1 MTEERPL
8 GPIKG
13 RPFDIRSGMAPA
25 GAAMAAGPAPRAFDH
40 ARGSNQNGVRLYNER
55 LVLSLIRRHRNLSK
69 VEIARLTGLS
79 VQTASGIVG
88 RLEQDGLLLRLDP
101 QRGRVG
107 QPAIPF
113 TLHPEGALSLG
124 LKIGR
129 RSCDLV
135 LIDFLGHVRH
145 RLHETYPYPLPAPLT
160 AFVADNLERLTRTL
174 PPGQQQRIAGLGIA
188 LPFELWNWESEVG
201 APAGAMQSWRSVDIQ
216 AEIALICP
224 WPVSLC
230 NDATAAC
237 GAELFFGEGARF
249 RDFVYFFIGSFI
261 GGGIVLDGNLYAGR
275 TGNAGAVGSMP
286 IAAEGPIAGE
296 GPTATG
302 GATQQL
308 IRSASIYVL
317 EKKLIAAGKDP
328 ARIWQSPD
336 AWGDFGPQLDE
347 WIEETAASLAQAVV
361 AAISVIDF
369 EAAIIDGAFPA
380 EVRQRILA
388 RTAEKM
394 AGLDCQGL
402 SAVQF
407 SAGTI
412 GSDARA
418 IGGAALPL
426 LASFARDREVLFKE
440 PAQMAAK

>member
-1 MTEERPL
+1 
-8 GPIKG
+8 
-13 RPFDIRSGMAPA
+13 MAPA

-88 RLEQDGLLLRLDP
+88 RLEQDGLLLRRDP

-145 RLHETYPYPLPAPLT
+145 RLHETYAYPLPAPLT
-160 AFVADNLERLTRTL
+160 RFVADNLERLTRTL
-174 PPGQQQRIAGLGIA
+174 PSEQQQRITGLGVA

-216 AEIALICP
+216 AEIARICP

-286 IAAEGPIAGE
+286 IAAEGPIAG
-296 GPTATG
+296 GPIAAG

-388 RTAEKM
+388 RTAEKVT
-394 AGLDCQGL
+394 GLDCQGL
-402 SAVQF
+402 SPVQF

-440 PAQMAAK
+440 PAQMAAR